1 MKQKWAKS
9 HSAYVI
15 GSGPNGLTAA
25 VTLAKAGI
33 AVTVLEAAPIIGGG
47 ARSGELTLPGFV
59 HDIGSA
65 VHPMAVASP
74 VLRTF
79 PLHQHG
85 LSWIQPPVPL
95 AHPLDDGSAAVL
107 AGSLEETAWRLE
119 SDGSSYRRTMGPLL
133 ERWQDL
139 FSDILSPLGFPKHP
153 LLLARFGM
161 LAAWPATWVAR
172 VLFSTTPAKALFAGL
187 VAHSVLPLE
196 TLISAS
202 FGWVLGLTAHAVGW
216 PIPRGGAQLI
226 SNALASYFES
236 LGGRIVTGTEVTSLD
251 ELQDAELVLCDV
263 TPRQLLK
270 IAGSKL
276 PAGYSR
282 KLQNYR
288 YGAGVFKLDWA
299 LDSPIPWRAA
309 DCSRAGTVH
318 LGGTLEEIAAS
329 ERAPSRGTV
338 SDRPLVIL
346 TQPSLFDASRA
357 PAGKHTAWAYCH
369 VPNGSRVDMTE
380 RIESQVERF
389 APGFRNTILAR
400 SVMAPGDLERYDAN
414 LVGGD
419 IGGGVQDLG
428 QMFLRPNAGLYRT
441 PRKGLY
447 LCSSSTPPGG
457 GVHGMCGYN
466 AALAAIKDD
475 S

>member
-1 MKQKWAKS
+1 MKPRT
-9 HSAYVI
+9 AYVI

-25 VTLAKAGI
+25 ITLAQAGM
-33 AVTVLEAAPIIGGG
+33 AVTVLEAADAIGGA
-47 ARSGELTLPGFV
+47 ARSAQLTLPGFI

-79 PLHQHG
+79 PLEQHG
-85 LSWIQPPVPL
+85 LSWIQPPLPL

-107 AGSLEETAWRLE
+107 EVSLDETARRLAN
-119 SDGSSYRRTMGPLL
+119 DGATYRRAMGPLAA
-133 ERWQDL
+133 RWQDL
-139 FSDILSPLGFPKHP
+139 FADILSPWGFPKHS
-153 LLLARFGM
+153 LLLARFGL
-161 LAAWPATWVAR
+161 LAGWPATWVAR
-172 VLFSTTPAKALFAGL
+172 SLFSTVPARALFAGL
-187 VAHSVLPLE
+187 AAHSVLPLE

-216 PIPRGGAQLI
+216 PIPRGGAQQI

-236 LGGRIVTGTEVTSLD
+236 LGGRIVTGNEVRSLD
-251 ELQDAELVLCDV
+251 DLQDAELVLCDV
-263 TPRQLLK
+263 TPRQLLR

-276 PAGYSR
+276 PDGYRR
-282 KLQNYR
+282 KLENYR

-309 DCSRAGTVH
+309 DCARAGTVH

-329 ERAPSRGTV
+329 ERAPSQGAIC
-338 SDRPLVIL
+338 DRPYVIL
-346 TQPSLFDASRA
+346 AQPSLFDGSRA

-369 VPNGSRVDMTE
+369 VPNASRVDMTE

-389 APGFRNTILAR
+389 APGFRKMIVAR
-400 SVMAPGDLERYDAN
+400 STMAPADLERYNAN
-414 LVGGD
+414 LIGGD
-419 IGGGVQDLG
+419 IGGGIQDLG
-428 QMFLRPNAGLYRT
+428 QMFLRPNAELYRT

-466 AALAAIKDD
+466 AALAAINDYRLVL
-475 S
+475 

>member
-1 MKQKWAKS
+1 MKP
-9 HSAYVI
+9 HRAYVI

-25 VTLAKAGI
+25 ITLAQAGI
-33 AVTVLEAAPIIGGG
+33 AVTVVEAAPVIGGG
-47 ARSGELTLPGFV
+47 ARSAELTLPGFV

-79 PLHQHG
+79 PLESHG
-85 LSWIQPPVPL
+85 LTWIQPPLPL

-107 AGSLEETAWRLE
+107 EVSLEETVRRLGR
-119 SDGSSYRRTMGPLL
+119 DGATYRREMGPLVA
-133 ERWQDL
+133 RWQDL
-139 FSDILSPLGFPKHP
+139 FHDILNPLGVPKHP
-153 LLLARFGM
+153 LLLARFGV
-161 LAAWPATWVAR
+161 LAGWPATWVAR
-172 VLFSTTPAKALFAGL
+172 ALFSTVPARALFAGL
-187 VAHSVLPLE
+187 AAHSVLPLE

-202 FGWVLGLTAHAVGW
+202 FGWVLALTAHAVGW
-216 PIPRGGAQLI
+216 PIPRGGAQQI
-226 SNALASYFES
+226 SSALASYFRS

-251 ELQDAELVLCDV
+251 QLQDAELVLCDL

-276 PAGYSR
+276 PDSYRR
-282 KLQNYR
+282 KLENYR

-299 LDSPIPWRAA
+299 LDAPIPWRAPECA
-309 DCSRAGTVH
+309 RTGTLH

-329 ERAPSRGTV
+329 ERAPSQGETCG
-338 SDRPLVIL
+338 RPFVIL
-346 TQPSLFDASRA
+346 AQPSLFDDSRA

-369 VPNGSRVDMTE
+369 VPNGSSVDMTE
-380 RIESQVERF
+380 HIERQVERF
-389 APGFRNTILAR
+389 APGFRQTILAR
-400 SVMAPGDLERYDAN
+400 STMAPADLERYNAN

-428 QMFLRPNAGLYRT
+428 QMFLRPNSSLYRT

-466 AALAAIKDD
+466 AALAAIKDY

>member
-1 MKQKWAKS
+1 
-9 HSAYVI
+9 VV

-25 VTLAKAGI
+25 ITLARAGI
-33 AVTVLEAAPIIGGG
+33 AVTVLEAAPVIGGG
-47 ARSGELTLPGFV
+47 ARSAELTLPGFL

-79 PLHQHG
+79 PLEQHG
-85 LSWIQPPVPL
+85 LSWIQPPLPM

-107 AGSLEETAWRLE
+107 EVSLEETARQLG
-119 SDGSSYRRTMGPLL
+119 SDGASYRRAMGPLVA
-133 ERWQDL
+133 RWRDL
-139 FSDILSPLGFPKHP
+139 FADILSPLGIPKHP

-161 LAAWPATWVAR
+161 LAGWPATWVAR
-172 VLFSTTPAKALFAGL
+172 SLFSTAGGRALFAGL
-187 VAHSVLPLE
+187 AAHSVLPLE

-216 PIPRGGAQLI
+216 PSPRGGAQQI
-226 SNALASYFES
+226 SNALASYFGS
-236 LGGRIVTGTEVTSLD
+236 LGGRIVTGTEVASLD
-251 ELQDAELVLCDV
+251 ELGDAELVLCDV

-276 PAGYSR
+276 PNGYRR
-282 KLQNYR
+282 KLENYR

-309 DCSRAGTVH
+309 ECARAGTVH

-329 ERAPSRGTV
+329 ERAPSQGAIC
-338 SDRPLVIL
+338 DRPLVL
-346 TQPSLFDASRA
+346 LAQPSLFDDSRA

-369 VPNGSRVDMTE
+369 VPNASRVDMTD

-389 APGFRNTILAR
+389 APGFRKTILAR
-400 SVMAPGDLERYDAN
+400 SVMAPADLERYNAN

-419 IGGGVQDLG
+419 IGGGAQDLG

-457 GVHGMCGYN
+457 AVHGMCGYN
-466 AALAAIKDD
+466 AALAAIKDY